1 MEDNVGIPE
10 DLRCKRSDGKQ
21 WRCSALSMPDKT
33 VCEKHYIQA
42 KRRAMNSAMRANM
55 RKASKRKSL
64 DNSDIYLES
73 RRREREVSRSSMSP
87 ANRVGESASMPSLK
101 KHKDRVTKSRGFYS
115 SAGVRGG
122 SPHRGGLQQRD
133 AVPVDGSRVQPVYYT
148 PPSSKEMKNFSVDG
162 VGDYS
167 GKSSDSSGEAE
178 GITCHHC
185 QRNYRTNVVWCTS
198 CDRKGYC
205 DGCILKW
212 YAEIPIEDIQK
223 ACPACRGICN
233 CRVCL
238 RGDNLIKAKVESIAA
253 IDRLR
258 YLHSL
263 LAFILPVL
271 KQIYS
276 EQCFEIS
283 IEKRIYGIKADI
295 PREKINADQQMR
307 CDLCKIP
314 IFDYHRHCTQCMY
327 DLCLT
332 CCRDIRHASL
342 ISDKGESA
350 ADKAYNDELMPRSA
364 DVGGLDFTGL
374 FPKWKV
380 NSDGSIPCGPDEAGG
395 CGFSKLILRRILKI
409 NWTGKLLKNA
419 EEMVNGCV
427 GSDLHGPDRCVSYCT
442 GTPNSSLKGSFQT
455 DLLKCSSRDDSSD
468 NFLYYPASE
477 DIKLEG
483 INRFHKFWVKGQPVI
498 VKNVLERSL
507 ASGWEPKDIWKG
519 VQETLDEEMNEND
532 VVVKAID
539 YLSQSEVDIELSQF
553 IKGYSKGF
561 KDESGCPKMLKL
573 KDWPPPSALE
583 EFLLCHRPEFLSN
596 FPLVEFI
603 HSKWGL
609 LNLVSKL
616 PHDTLQSEAVPKI
629 FITYGTCKELGR
641 GDPVTKLQINMS
653 DMACLL
659 MHTAEPDS
667 GGYQRSIVER
677 HDKLL
682 GKSEECNPAGGS
694 GRIDL
699 CKFAGEVDYQSYSGN
714 GVNFLEK
721 KRNEAVLL
729 IGNSAKNHDK
739 AGTIWDI
746 FRRQD
751 VPKLNEFF
759 RVHSDNF
766 ANSATLPVYDQ
777 ALYLNNETKRKLKD
791 EFSVEPWTFQQHVGE
806 AVFIPA
812 GCPFQVRNLQ
822 SSVQLAFDFLSPE
835 SLGESVRMAQE
846 IRCLPSDH
854 EAKLK
859 MLEVEKMSLYA
870 ASSAVREVHKIA
882 LDPKL
887 SSEIK
892 FEEKR
897 LTEMVSENLER
908 ISKRRRQIACP

>member
-1 MEDNVGIPE
+1 MNGGGLLTEGVMEDNAGIPE

-42 KRRAMNSAMRANM
+42 KRRAINSAMRANM

-73 RRREREVSRSSMSP
+73 RRREREASRSSMSP
-87 ANRVGESASMPSLK
+87 VNPVGESVSMPSLK
-101 KHKDRVTKSRGFYS
+101 KHKERMTNKSRGLYS

-122 SPHRGGLQQRD
+122 SPGRGDLLQGD
-133 AVPVDGSRVQPVYYT
+133 ALQVDGTRVQPLYYT
-148 PPSSKEMKNFSVDG
+148 PPSSKEMNNFNENG
-162 VGDYS
+162 VGEYS
-167 GKSSDSSGEAE
+167 EKSSDSFGEAE

-185 QRNYRTNVVWCTS
+185 QRNYRTNVVWCTT

-238 RGDNLIKAKVESIAA
+238 RGDNLIKAKVEGIAA

-263 LAFILPVL
+263 LSFILPVL
-271 KQIYS
+271 KQLYS

-283 IEKRIYGIKADI
+283 MEKRIYGIKADI
-295 PREKINADQQMR
+295 PREKINADEQMR
-307 CDLCKIP
+307 CDLCKVP
-314 IFDYHRHCTQCMY
+314 IFDYHRHCNQCMY

-332 CCRDIRHASL
+332 CCRDIRNASL
-342 ISDKGESA
+342 VSDKGEPIS
-350 ADKAYNDELMPRSA
+350 DSTSNNNLTPQSTDMGVLGFKHLLS
-364 DVGGLDFTGL
+364 
-374 FPKWKV
+374 KWKV
-380 NSDGSIPCGPDEAGG
+380 NSDGCIPCGPEEDGG
-395 CGFSKLILRRILKI
+395 CGFTKLILRRILKI

-419 EEMVNGCV
+419 EEMVNGCT
-427 GSDLHGPDRCVSYCT
+427 GSDLHGPDRCVSYCM
-442 GTPNSSLKGSFQT
+442 GTSNSRLKGSVQT
-455 DLLKCSSRDDSSD
+455 DLLKCSYRDDGSD
-468 NFLYYPASE
+468 NFLYYPALE

-483 INRFHKFWVKGQPVI
+483 INRFHKFWVKGQPVN

-507 ASGWEPKDIWKG
+507 ASGWEPMDIWKG

-539 YLSQSEVDIELSQF
+539 YLSQSEVDIALSQF
-553 IKGYSKGF
+553 IKGYSKGY
-561 KDESGCPKMLKL
+561 KDESGLPKMLKL

-629 FITYGTCKELGR
+629 LITYGTCKELGR

-659 MHTAEPDS
+659 MHTADPDA
-667 GGYQRSIVER
+667 GGHQKPIGER
-677 HDKLL
+677 HNKVL
-682 GKSEECNPAGGS
+682 GKSDGFNPAGGNS
-694 GRIDL
+694 RIDL
-699 CKFAGEVDYQSYSGN
+699 DEFTREADYQSYSQN
-714 GVNFLEK
+714 P
-721 KRNEAVLL
+721 
-729 IGNSAKNHDK
+729 AKNYEK

-759 RVHSDNF
+759 RVFSDKF
-766 ANSATLPVYDQ
+766 ANSVTLPIYEQ
-777 ALYLNNETKRKLKD
+777 ALYLNNESKRKLKD
-791 EFSVEPWTFQQHVGE
+791 EFNIEPWTFQQFVGE

-835 SLGESVRMAQE
+835 SLSESVRMAQE

-859 MLEVEKMSLYA
+859 MLEVEKMCLYA
-870 ASSAVREVHKIA
+870 ASSAVREIQKIA

-892 FEEKR
+892 FEYKS
-897 LTEMVSENLER
+897 LTEMVAENLER
-908 ISKRRRQIACP
+908 ISKRRQIACP